1 MSDLI
6 ILTKINKSFSKKKI
20 KVLKNISYK
29 FKKVDLPDP
38 DGPIN
43 E

>member
-1 MSDLI
+1 MIDPDVGLS
-6 ILTKINKSFSKKKI
+6 INESKF
-20 KVLKNISYK
+20 N
-29 FKKVDLPDP
+29 KVDLPDP